1 MWLVWKKKKKNW
13 VNHVF
18 NCTAPLRQT
27 DFKDIMLMAEELI
40 DVEVCK
46 GRIVYLPVCTGQ
58 SKWEACLSL
67 CIDVLSDVEVIN

>member
-1 MWLVWKKKKKNW
+1 
-13 VNHVF
+13 
-18 NCTAPLRQT
+18 
-27 DFKDIMLMAEELI
+27 MAEELI